1 MVENPLYEGPIYEVI
16 SENKKRKQL
25 LPKTKVHA
33 EESLYLDSP
42 TQSMPRDCVPSYD
55 TSGAVVVVND
65 GKQYEMKL
73 EGLTTLEN
81 SLDHHHLQANPYANA
96 SSVDQ
101 PSEDAYTLM
110 QPATAASL
118 TCHTNYLATS
128 NGAVV
133 NGRYVVDVSS
143 PYSSGTSSQKQV
155 TLV

>member
-42 TQSMPRDCVPSYD
+42 TQSMPRDCIPGYD
-55 TSGAVVVVND
+55 TSGATVVANEVKEGDV
-65 GKQYEMKL
+65 MVKL
-73 EGLTTLEN
+73 EGLTTLES
-81 SLDHHHLQANPYANA
+81 SLDHHHLQPNPYANT

-101 PSEDAYTLM
+101 ATEDAYTLM
-110 QPATAASL
+110 CSAQPVASL

-128 NGAVV
+128 NGS
-133 NGRYVVDVSS
+133 GQYTMDLSS
-143 PYSSGTSSQKQV
+143 PYSSTSSHKQV